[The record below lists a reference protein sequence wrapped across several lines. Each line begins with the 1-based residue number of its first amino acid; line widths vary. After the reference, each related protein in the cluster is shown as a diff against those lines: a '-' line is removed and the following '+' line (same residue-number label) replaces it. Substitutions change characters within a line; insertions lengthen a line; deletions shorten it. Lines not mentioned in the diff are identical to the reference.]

1 MIVLRKLAAVLMVLL
16 LSASFSAPV
25 AMAIPEPS
33 VPSDAAPPPDPAPAP
48 ATEMQQRSPCNVP
61 GVLPAPPVA
70 DPSANSLMLALDEAH
85 KTATGEGEIV
95 GIIDTG
101 VTPNPRIQVEAGGD
115 YVQGEGSAH
124 GLFDC
129 DAHGSLI
136 AGIIGAA
143 PSPGDPVVGVAP
155 AVKMISSRQSSQ
167 HWSATKPNE
176 RFPNASNP
184 SEAETAGRIDD
195 IAAALVHLANMN
207 ARVINMSTIACVPAA
222 HPVDQTKLAI
232 AVWYAAKVKD
242 VLLVAAAGNTGAAG
256 GNNPDCQDNPGYD
269 PLLPNDPRNWG
280 HVVAV
285 STPSWF
291 KDYVMS
297 VGAVDRNGAPASFS
311 MSGPWV
317 DIAGPGQ
324 DIITIGPDGNPI
336 NALPGKDGLVPIEGT
351 SFAAAYVSGVA
362 ALVRSAPEFKNYTA
376 AQVRRRLTETAHPG
390 PRGLDNKI
398 GHGLVDPVA
407 ALTMKGL
414 APGPR
419 DIAESNHKPL
429 VIIPDPPKPSLW
441 PQRLAW
447 LTIAVVTVGALLG
460 AALRKRFRKG
470 TVNGRR

>member
-1 MIVLRKLAAVLMVLL
+1 MLVLRKLAVLL
-16 LSASFSAPV
+16 VVLFLGSGLAAP
-25 AMAIPEPS
+25 AALAIPEPS
-33 VPSDAAPPPDPAPAP
+33 VPSDSAAPADPAPAP

-70 DPSANSLMLALDEAH
+70 DPSSNSVMLALDEAH

-143 PSPGDPVVGVAP
+143 PAPGDPVVGVAP
-155 AVKMISSRQSSQ
+155 RVKMISARQSSQ

-176 RFPNASNP
+176 RYPDASNP

-195 IAAALVHLANMN
+195 IAASLVHLANMG
-207 ARVINMSTIACVPAA
+207 ARVINMSTIACVRAA
-222 HPVDQTKLAI
+222 HPVDQDKLAR
-232 AVWYAAKVKD
+232 AVRYAAVDKD

-256 GNNPDCQDNPGYD
+256 GNNTDCQDNPGYD

-297 VGAVDRNGAPASFS
+297 VGAVDRAGAPASFS

-324 DIITIGPDGNPI
+324 DIITIGPEGTPV

-351 SFAAAYVSGVA
+351 SFAAAWVTGVA
-362 ALVRSAPEFKNYTA
+362 ALLRSAPEFKNYTA
-376 AQVRRRLTETAHPG
+376 AQIRRRLTETAHPG

-419 DIAESNHKPL
+419 EIAESNYRPL
-429 VIIPDPPKPSLW
+429 VIIPDPPKPSPW
-441 PQRLAW
+441 PQRAAW
-447 LTIAVVTVGALLG
+447 LAVVVVTVGAIVG
-460 AALRKRFRKG
+460 SALTKRFRKG
-470 TVNGRR
+470 R